1 MNGSDIMTLFEE
13 INSDIK
19 IAMKSKDKEALAI
32 LRIVKALLQN
42 EEIAKGSKLN
52 SDEELTVLSREVKQR
67 KEALTEFEKAGR
79 QDLIAQAQNAL
90 DIVSK
95 YLPTQLSDEE
105 LETLIQN
112 AIDTSGA
119 TSMKDFGKVMG
130 IVMPQTKGKA
140 DGQKVNAL
148 VKQLIS

>member
-1 MNGSDIMTLFEE
+1 MTLFEE